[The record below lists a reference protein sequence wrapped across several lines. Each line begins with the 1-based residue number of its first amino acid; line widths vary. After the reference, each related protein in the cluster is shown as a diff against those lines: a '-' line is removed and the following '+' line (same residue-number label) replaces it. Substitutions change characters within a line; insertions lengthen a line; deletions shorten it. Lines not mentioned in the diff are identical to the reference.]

1 MSAQASGAGS
11 AGVGNVKSST
21 APSWWFGLVIVIGVG
36 LLYGLAYS
44 LLRLSLSDNLP
55 QDDVTSN
62 VLTQTL
68 ALGYV
73 PRQPPLY
80 EWLQWSVQQITGP
93 TLPSFLLIKYGLLTA
108 TVAFLYLAATRIF
121 REPSYAILAGLSPFL
136 LFQFAWNLHEGVTH
150 SMLLTC
156 LVAASLWAVMRI
168 SENRRAF
175 DYLLLGIIVGLG
187 LISKWGFA
195 SFLLLFFIS
204 AMLQPSIRALILAPR
219 FLLSLCAVAVVSAPV
234 VYWLIV
240 GQHDLVALYAKA
252 VAPKAHLNRFCAT
265 LIGLGLSIYAP
276 LGFLFPLDVILPVLF
291 PASVPKAW
299 ADIKRAIKPASWQGN
314 EPDWPL
320 LILHITI
327 GSFLLLIL
335 GALLTGATHYLERYM
350 HPFFLL
356 TPLWMLS
363 AVERTENAARKAKV
377 LGILLAAS
385 LFIVFPIRARDLMQ
399 AMGPHCNKCR
409 VATPYAGLA
418 KALKAR
424 GFEDG
429 TVIAL
434 SRHDA
439 GNLRRFFPKAR
450 IVCFDRPNYGPP
462 VRPTDYRSETIVLWR
477 PEQGKQMPKLARDE
491 LEVLKAKADGSP
503 EKVLV
508 PWKPFP
514 GNGKAR
520 DWAWMLLVAKP
531 QADGR

>member
-1 MSAQASGAGS
+1 MATQASLAGS
-11 AGVGNVKSST
+11 SAGNAKAETSH
-21 APSWWFGLVIVIGVG
+21 SWALGLLIVIGVG
-36 LLYGLAYS
+36 LAYGLAYS

-80 EWLQWSVQQITGP
+80 EWLQWSVQQVTGP
-93 TLPSFLLIKYGLLTA
+93 TLPSFLLIKYGLLTG

-121 REPSYAILAGLSPFL
+121 RERGYAILAGLSPFL
-136 LFQFAWNLHEGVTH
+136 LYQFAWNLHEGVTH
-150 SMLLTC
+150 SMVLTC
-156 LVAASLWAVMRI
+156 LVAASLWAMMRI
-168 SENRRAF
+168 AERGSAGN
-175 DYLLLGIIVGLG
+175 YLLFGVIAGLG

-195 SFLLLFFIS
+195 GFLLLFLIG
-204 AMLQPSIRALILAPR
+204 AMLQPSLRVRILNPR
-219 FLLSLCAVAVVSAPV
+219 ILFSLGAVAVVSAPV
-234 VYWLIV
+234 VYWLIA
-240 GQHDLVALYAKA
+240 GQHDLVALYGKA
-252 VAPKAHLNRFCAT
+252 VAPKGHLNRFQAT

-276 LGFLFPLDVILPVLF
+276 LGFLFPLDVILPLLF
-291 PASVPKAW
+291 PASLPKAW
-299 ADIKRAIKPASWQGN
+299 ADIKRAITPHSWQGD

-320 LILHITI
+320 LILHVTI
-327 GSFLLLIL
+327 GGFLLLIL

-363 AVERTENAARKAKV
+363 AVARTENAARKAKI
-377 LGILLAAS
+377 LGVVLAAS
-385 LFIVFPIRARDLMQ
+385 LLIVFPIRARDLMQ

-418 KALKAR
+418 EALKAR

-429 TVIAL
+429 TIIAL

-462 VRPTDYRSETIVLWR
+462 ARPTDFKSEAVVLWR
-477 PEQGKQMPKLARDE
+477 PEQGKEMPKAAEAE
-491 LEVLKAKADGSP
+491 LERLKASTEGSP

-508 PWKPFP
+508 PWKPYP
-514 GNGKAR
+514 GTGQAR

-531 QADGR
+531 HGDSG

>member
-1 MSAQASGAGS
+1 MSAQASRAGAP
-11 AGVGNVKSST
+11 GNIDSGTS
-21 APSWWFGLVIVIGVG
+21 PSWWLGLLIVIGVG
-36 LLYGLAYS
+36 LAYGLAYS

-80 EWLQWSVQQITGP
+80 EWLQWSVQQIIGP
-93 TLPSFLLIKYGLLTA
+93 TLPSFLLIKYGLLTG
-108 TVAFLYLAATRIF
+108 TVGFLYLAATRIF
-121 REPSYAILAGLSPFL
+121 RESGYAILAGLSPFL

-168 SENRRAF
+168 SENGRAF

-187 LISKWGFA
+187 LISKWGYA
-195 SFLLLFFIS
+195 GFLLILFIS
-204 AMLQPSIRALILAPR
+204 AMLQPSLRALIVDPR
-219 FLLSLCAVAVVSAPV
+219 SLLSLCAVAVVSTPV
-234 VYWLIV
+234 VYWLIA
-240 GQHDLVALYAKA
+240 GQHDLVALYGKA
-252 VAPKAHLNRFCAT
+252 VAPKAHLDRFRAT

-276 LGFLFPLDVILPVLF
+276 LGFLFPLDIILPVLF
-291 PASVPKAW
+291 PASVRTAW
-299 ADIKRAIKPASWQGN
+299 ADIKRAVAPASWLGN
-314 EPDWPL
+314 KPDWPL
-320 LILHITI
+320 LILHSTI
-327 GSFLLLIL
+327 GGFLLLIL

-363 AVERTENAARKAKV
+363 AVERTENPARKAKI
-377 LGILLAAS
+377 LGTVLAAS
-385 LFIVFPIRARDLMQ
+385 LLIVFPIRARDLML

-418 KALKAR
+418 EVLKAR

-429 TVIAL
+429 TIVAL

-462 VRPTDYRSETIVLWR
+462 ARPTDYRSETVVVWR
-477 PEQGKQMPKLARDE
+477 PEQGKEMPKAAEDE
-491 LEVLKAKADGSP
+491 LERLKAKAEGSP

-508 PWKPFP
+508 PWMPYP
-514 GNGKAR
+514 GTGNLR
-520 DWAWMLLVAKP
+520 DWAWMLLVAEP
-531 QADGR
+531 QAGKS

>member
-1 MSAQASGAGS
+1 MSLGDSVEAGKVKAVAS
-11 AGVGNVKSST
+11 
-21 APSWWFGLVIVIGVG
+21 PSWGLGLLIVLGVG
-36 LLYGLAYS
+36 LCYGLAYS
-44 LLRLSLSDNLP
+44 ILRLSLSDNLP

-80 EWLQWSVQQITGP
+80 EWLLWSVQQLTGP
-93 TLPSFLLIKYGLLTA
+93 TLPSFLLIKYGLLTG

-121 REPSYAILAGLSPFL
+121 RDWRFAVLAGLSPFL

-150 SMLLTC
+150 SMVLTC
-156 LVAASLWAVMRI
+156 AVAASLWAFMRI
-168 SENRRAF
+168 CEGQRVQ
-175 DYLLLGIIVGLG
+175 DYLLFGLIVGLG

-195 SFLLLFFIS
+195 GFLLLLLIGV
-204 AMLQPSIRALILAPR
+204 MLQPSLRARILAPR
-219 FLLSLCAVAVVSAPV
+219 FLLSLGVIAVVGAPV

-240 GQHDLVALYAKA
+240 GQHDLVALYGSS
-252 VAPKAHLNRFCAT
+252 VAPKAHLNRLHAT

-276 LGFLFPLDVILPVLF
+276 LAFLFPLDVILPVLF
-291 PASVPKAW
+291 PAMVPKAW
-299 ADIKRAIKPASWQGN
+299 ADIRRAVAPAEWKRSA
-314 EPDWPL
+314 PDWPL

-327 GSFLLLIL
+327 GGFLLLML

-363 AVERTENAARKAKV
+363 AVERTENAPRKAMV
-377 LGILLAAS
+377 LGVVLAAS
-385 LFIVFPIRARDLMQ
+385 LLIVFPIRARDLMQ
-399 AMGPHCNKCR
+399 ARGPHCNKCR

-418 KALKAR
+418 GSLEAR

-429 TVIAL
+429 TIIAL

-450 IVCFDRPNYGPP
+450 IVCLDRPNYGPP
-462 VRPTDYRSETIVLWR
+462 ARAADYQSEAVVIWR
-477 PEQGKQMPKLARDE
+477 PEQGEKLPKAAESE
-491 LEVLKAKADGSP
+491 LERLKANLKGSP
-503 EKVLV
+503 EKILV
-508 PWKPFP
+508 PWKPYP
-514 GNGKAR
+514 GAGAAR
-520 DWAWMLLVAKP
+520 NWAWMLLVAKP
-531 QADGR
+531 AGDNG